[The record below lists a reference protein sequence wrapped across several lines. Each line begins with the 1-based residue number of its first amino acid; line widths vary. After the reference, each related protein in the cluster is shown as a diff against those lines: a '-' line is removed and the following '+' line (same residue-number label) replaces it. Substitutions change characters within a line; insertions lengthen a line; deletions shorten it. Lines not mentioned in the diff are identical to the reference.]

1 VKGEN
6 QMGIKKLLVLLGLF
20 GFAFSGMIIGQAV
33 AASDV
38 IEIKAASWYPPQH
51 PMFKEAYEPY
61 AKVIEERTNGKVKFI
76 WFPGGTLAKAAQ
88 TYDAVKT
95 GLADMAMP
103 MALWTV
109 ESQFPVSTVV
119 ILPFMTDS
127 AVQVADLYYRAFQA
141 IPEIRKEYGGLKVLG
156 FHTTELVNLDMK
168 STQIKTYQDLAGKKV
183 WPGSAT
189 SVKCLKLWGAVPRM
203 TKIEDLYMSLQRG
216 TLDGCTFP
224 WVALKAFRLT
234 EVTASHTVLNFT
246 AGQNPIVMNLDKWK
260 SLPPD
265 VQKVFE
271 ELAPS
276 IGLLV
281 GHVFAKYG
289 NRIEGAL
296 KKRGDFIYHPTPEQ
310 KAQWKEKVMPVYQ
323 GWVKQVSAKGVDG
336 ETILKKV
343 QALAA
348 EVKKNP
354 PKPAA
359 WWGKRW
365 QK

>member
-1 VKGEN
+1 
-6 QMGIKKLLVLLGLF
+6 MSMKKVFAIVGCLGLI
-20 GFAFSGMIIGQAV
+20 FACGMFTNAV
-33 AASDV
+33 AADV
-38 IEIKAASWYPPQH
+38 IEIKVASWYPPQH

-61 AKVIEERTNGKVKFI
+61 AKVIEERTKGKVKFK

-88 TYDAVKT
+88 TYDAAKT

-119 ILPFMTDS
+119 ILPFMTDN

-168 STQIKTYQDLAGKKV
+168 DAQVKTYEDLAGKKV
-183 WPGSAT
+183 WPGSAIG
-189 SVKCLKLWGAVPRM
+189 VKCVKLWGAVPRL

-216 TLDGCTFP
+216 ALSGCAFP

-281 GHVFAKYG
+281 GKVFAKYG
-289 NRIEGAL
+289 SRIEGAL
-296 KKRGDFIYHPTPEQ
+296 KKRGDFIYHPTPEE

-323 GWVKQVSAKGVDG
+323 GWVKQVTAKGVDG
-336 ETILKKV
+336 EAILKKV
-343 QALAA
+343 LALA
-348 EVKKNP
+348 EDVKKNP

-359 WWGKRW
+359 WWGKNW
-365 QK
+365 QE